1 MLIAVLGSADAAPE
15 FVAAAEVIGR
25 ELARR
30 GATVVC
36 GGRGGVMEAAC
47 KGAREAGGH
56 TIAILPGYDAAEA
69 NPYVEFA
76 IPTGLGHARN
86 TVVALTGRAI
96 IAIDG
101 AYGTLSEIA
110 FALIYGTPVIG
121 LGTWEL
127 DGAPIIKASNPVDAV
142 EKALEAAAIRQAK
155 SPIVIPS
162 EREESPRP
170 LGTRLRRGD
179 PSLPSE

>member
-1 MLIAVLGSADAAPE
+1 MIIAVIGSADAAPE
-15 FVAAAEVIGR
+15 FVSAAEVIGR
-25 ELARR
+25 ELALR

-56 TIAILPGYDAAEA
+56 TIAILPGYDVAEA
-69 NPYVEFA
+69 NPYVEFP
-76 IPTGLGHARN
+76 ISTGLGHARN
-86 TVVALTGRAI
+86 TIVALTGQAV

-121 LGTWEL
+121 LGTWDL
-127 DGAPIIKASNPVDAV
+127 DGAPIIQAFDPIDAV
-142 EKALEAAAIRQAK
+142 NKALAAIA
-155 SPIVIPS
+155 S
-162 EREESPRP
+162 RE
-170 LGTRLRRGD
+170 T
-179 PSLPSE
+179 

>member
-1 MLIAVLGSADAAPE
+1 MGGRLLIAVLGSADCPPEAA
-15 FVAAAEVIGR
+15 AAAEIVGR
-25 ELARR
+25 ELALR
-30 GATVVC
+30 GAVVVC

-47 KGAREAGGH
+47 KGAQEAGGH
-56 TIAILPGYDAAEA
+56 TIAILPGYDAGEA
-69 NPYVEFA
+69 NPFVEFA

-86 TVVALTGRAI
+86 AIVALTGQAV

-127 DGAPIIKASNPVDAV
+127 NRPDRRGGSEVIRASDPVDAA
-142 EKALEAAAIRQAK
+142 EKAVKAATARKLEVQ
-155 SPIVIPS
+155 
-162 EREESPRP
+162 
-170 LGTRLRRGD
+170 
-179 PSLPSE
+179 

>member
-1 MLIAVLGSADAAPE
+1 VIGSADAPPDA
-15 FVAAAEVIGR
+15 VAAAEAVGR
-25 ELARR
+25 ELAHR
-30 GATVVC
+30 GATLVC

-47 KGAREAGGH
+47 KGALEAGGH
-56 TIAILPGYDAAEA
+56 TIAILPGYDAGEA

-86 TVVALTGRAI
+86 TIVALTGQAV

-121 LGTWEL
+121 LMTWEL
-127 DGAPIIKASNPVDAV
+127 PGAEILPASDPIDAV
-142 EKALEAAAIRQAK
+142 EKAMAAANK
-155 SPIVIPS
+155 SKPKV
-162 EREESPRP
+162 
-170 LGTRLRRGD
+170 GVQG
-179 PSLPSE
+179 